1 MLPLLFVRTL
11 TVRLASLDNLAIGI
25 AACFVLR
32 STPAAGASSSPLPQ
46 TEAQTAKRPGRA
58 RFGSVK
64 CGSSTAL
71 PDAAIVIGRSNP
83 TGRRANGGR
92 ISRPMAARPL
102 GRDGRVARARPL
114 VRSEADPHRELRSFP
129 PSAGMQ
135 KPKLERWW
143 AIDLWVKVL
152 VASIVRV
159 GLLGKAKFPNSLNS
173 ISTWFGFRTSDFR
186 IQISLSA
193 L

>member
-1 MLPLLFVRTL
+1 M
-11 TVRLASLDNLAIGI
+11 
-25 AACFVLR
+25 
-32 STPAAGASSSPLPQ
+32 AAGSADGQSPPARSDG
-46 TEAQTAKRPGRA
+46 TVVWPVRA
-58 RFGSVK
+58 RFELCS
-64 CGSSTAL
+64 ADQ
-71 PDAAIVIGRSNP
+71 PDGRTMMVCLNLVSLSREVRGRSSQGA
-83 TGRRANGGR
+83 TI
-92 ISRPMAARPL
+92 ISAV
-102 GRDGRVARARPL
+102 GW
-114 VRSEADPHRELRSFP
+114 H
-129 PSAGMQ
+129 GMQ

>member
-1 MLPLLFVRTL
+1 M
-11 TVRLASLDNLAIGI
+11 
-25 AACFVLR
+25 
-32 STPAAGASSSPLPQ
+32 AAGSADGQSPPARSDG
-46 TEAQTAKRPGRA
+46 TVVWPMRA
-58 RFGSVK
+58 HFELCS
-64 CGSSTAL
+64 ADQ
-71 PDAAIVIGRSNP
+71 P
-83 TGRRANGGR
+83 
-92 ISRPMAARPL
+92 
-102 GRDGRVARARPL
+102 DGRTMMVCLSLVSLSREV

-129 PSAGMQ
+129 PSAGMACKSHAGQ

>member
-64 CGSSTAL
+64 CGSSTAP

-114 VRSEADPHRELRSFP
+114 VRSEANPHRELRSFP

-135 KPKLERWW
+135 KPCWSKAKAGAVVGHRSL
-143 AIDLWVKVL
+143 L
-152 VASIVRV
+152 VASIVPLEER
-159 GLLGKAKFPNSLNS
+159 KQNK
-173 ISTWFGFRTSDFR
+173 THRTSHSGGG
-186 IQISLSA
+186 SLGRHSFPT
-193 L
+193 LNL